1 MNAKRAVAFGFG
13 TPVRLKAWKNRAREP
28 REELIKRDAI
38 PTAPAAHVSGETQE
52 VNIIHPPSVSYVD
65 NQPVYLSSKHSWKR
79 HTHSDKQ
86 AVHHAHAQVRIHTH
100 AHVRAPYGNDCG
112 ARMCAKWGSV
122 ENSLHTWRTACL

>member
-1 MNAKRAVAFGFG
+1 M
-13 TPVRLKAWKNRAREP
+13 RLKAWKNRAREP

-52 VNIIHPPSVSYVD
+52 VNIIHPPSVSSVD

-86 AVHHAHAQVRIHTH
+86 AVHHTHTRKFAYTHTH
-100 AHVRAPYGNDCG
+100 TSARHMEMIVVRECVQNG
-112 ARMCAKWGSV
+112 AR
-122 ENSLHTWRTACL
+122 